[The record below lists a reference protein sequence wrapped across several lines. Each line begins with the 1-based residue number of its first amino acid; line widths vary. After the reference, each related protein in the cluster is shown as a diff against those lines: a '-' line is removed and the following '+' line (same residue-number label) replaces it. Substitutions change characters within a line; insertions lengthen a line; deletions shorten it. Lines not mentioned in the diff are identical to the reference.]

1 MRYFVLTFLFL
12 FTLISFAQQ
21 QQIRQEV
28 VQAEG
33 DVYSAI
39 LDTYTGHEVLVSTP
53 EKVVIL
59 VEKMLQGNGVVY
71 RHTYDLKEGR
81 FRYTVTMKNFLNG
94 IAQDNFDLTS
104 EEEYRKYMINSWMQM
119 GYTEKKAIKWYEKY
133 GEFEKS
139 KEQSLE
145 QMKILNN
152 ELDAYRDTV
161 VAKLQDNDDW

>member
-59 VEKMLQGNGVVY
+59 VEKMFQGNGVVY

-104 EEEYRKYMINSWMQM
+104 E
-119 GYTEKKAIKWYEKY
+119 
-133 GEFEKS
+133 
-139 KEQSLE
+139 
-145 QMKILNN
+145 
-152 ELDAYRDTV
+152 
-161 VAKLQDNDDW
+161 